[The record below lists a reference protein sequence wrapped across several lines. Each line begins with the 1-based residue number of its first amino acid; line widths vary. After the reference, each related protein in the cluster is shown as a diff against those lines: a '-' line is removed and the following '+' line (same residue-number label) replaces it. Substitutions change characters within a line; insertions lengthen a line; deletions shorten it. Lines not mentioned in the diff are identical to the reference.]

1 MQYQVAS
8 IRPQDCWWA
17 VLNSSG
23 YAMGTTGSIANG
35 SDAGMGQFDDVR
47 GISIPTLTATTINM
61 SGGSI
66 KQVDPRSALEGTLTA
81 GTRDLTFVSKF
92 NGLSTASFGDATAM
106 MLSNICPPYVNM
118 CGIVNMPAI
127 NRTAGSQGTKGYL
140 SYAIL
145 NMQFT
150 DAETIEFAFGTEQVD
165 FAFPFASS
173 FVDTAFWGDSTL
185 STEWGTSQAHVLD
198 LGFSEY
204 PWTAHTFVHD
214 NSTTSFTVDQ
224 TPAAASADKVVVFE
238 AGTLQA
244 YTTDY
249 TVTTATKTIGGITA
263 TTAGTVI
270 VALYQYVP
278 TC

>member
-17 VLNSSG
+17 KLNSAG

-35 SDAGMGQFDDVR
+35 SDAGFGQFDDVR
-47 GISIPTLTATTINM
+47 GIVIPTLTATTINL

-66 KQVDPRSALEGTLTA
+66 KQIDPRTALEGTLTA
-81 GTRDLTFVSKF
+81 GTRDLTFVTAF
-92 NGLSTASFGDATAM
+92 NGLNTASFGDATAA

-118 CGIVNMPAI
+118 CGIVNIPAI
-127 NRTAGSQGTKGYL
+127 NRTAGSQGQKGYV

-150 DAETIEFAFGTEQVD
+150 DAENLEFSFGTEQTD

-173 FVDTAFWGDSTL
+173 FVDTAFWGDSSL
-185 STEWGTSQAHVLD
+185 STEWGTSSAHVLD
-198 LGFSEY
+198 LGFSLY

-214 NSTTSFTVDQ
+214 NSATSFTVDQ
-224 TPAAASADKVVVFE
+224 TPAGASSSKVVVFE
-238 AGTLQA
+238 AGTLQT

-263 TTAGTVI
+263 ATAGTVI
-270 VALYQYVP
+270 VVLYQYVP